1 MDPLTRTDPRIR
13 AAKPEAIR
21 DAAMKCFAEQ
31 GIAATSLRTIAET
44 AGVSLGRIQHYFVTK
59 QQLIESIDSYVLE
72 VFDAALHAPAD
83 SATEDLVTDAGTR
96 MARLM
101 SEYPAVMDYV
111 ARVLTEGGEVGNAI
125 FDGFY
130 RISAAQ
136 GAAFAASGLTN
147 ENLDPVWGN
156 LLPLILRVGT
166 VMLRPH
172 VERYIPDSLYAPS
185 QTARWDQA
193 VSTMIGQGQ
202 LRPQSRRSADDTS

>member
-1 MDPLTRTDPRIR
+1 MDPLTRTDPRLR

-31 GIAATSLRTIAET
+31 GIAATPLRTIAET

-72 VFDAALHAPAD
+72 VFDDALHAPKHA
-83 SATEDLVTDAGTR
+83 AAEDRVVDAGTR
-96 MARLM
+96 LARLM
-101 SEYPAVMDYV
+101 AEKPVVMDYV
-111 ARVLTEGGEVGNAI
+111 GRALTEGGEVGNAI

-147 ENLDPVWGN
+147 DELDPVWGN

-166 VMLRPH
+166 IMLRPH
-172 VERYIPDSLYAPS
+172 IERYIPDPLYTPS

-202 LRPQSRRSADDTS
+202 LRLQSRRSADGTS